1 MIKNRLSAAA
11 CWAFG
16 GATIAFAAVAELAM
30 GRKIWGIGGQPGV
43 WSGDVNSS
51 HNSQF
56 MTDPYTFSHI
66 THGMLLY
73 ALLWQFARNV
83 PVRLRALM
91 VLVVEASWEI
101 FENTDMVIQ
110 RYRASTISLH
120 YYGDSVMN
128 SMCDI
133 LACMVGFGLAYLL
146 PPRVSIAV
154 VVVLELTLA
163 LWIRDGLFL
172 NIVMLI
178 IRYRR
183 FERGNR
189 ADDASGAWRLAECR
203 RGRGFSRASTI
214 RKLRRHRRPPAA
226 RW

>member
-1 MIKNRLSAAA
+1 MIKARISTAA
-11 CWAFG
+11 CWAIG
-16 GATIAFAAVAELAM
+16 GATIAFAAVAEIAM
-30 GRKIWGIGGQPGV
+30 GRKLWGISGQPGV

-56 MTDPYTFSHI
+56 MTDPYSFSHV

-73 ALLWQFARNV
+73 ALLRLLARNV
-83 PVRLRALM
+83 PVRLRALI
-91 VLVVEASWEI
+91 VLMAEASWEI
-101 FENTDMVIQ
+101 FENSDMIIQ
-110 RYRASTISLH
+110 RYRAATISLH

-133 LACMVGFGLAYLL
+133 LACMVGFGLAYVL
-146 PPRVSIAV
+146 PPRVSIVA

-178 IRYRR
+178 HPVPAIR
-183 FERGNR
+183 
-189 ADDASGAWRLAECR
+189 AWQSG
-203 RGRGFSRASTI
+203 G
-214 RKLRRHRRPPAA
+214 
-226 RW
+226 

>member
-11 CWAFG
+11 YWAFG
-16 GATIAFAAVAELAM
+16 GAIIASAAVAELAM

-56 MTDPYTFSHI
+56 LTDPYTFSHI

-110 RYRASTISLH
+110 RYRAATISLH

-146 PPRVSIAV
+146 PPRASIAV

-163 LWIRDGLFL
+163 LWIRDGLLL

-178 IRYRR
+178 HPVPAIR
-183 FERGNR
+183 
-189 ADDASGAWRLAECR
+189 AWQSG
-203 RGRGFSRASTI
+203 G
-214 RKLRRHRRPPAA
+214 
-226 RW
+226 

>member
-16 GATIAFAAVAELAM
+16 GAIIAFAAVAELAM

-56 MTDPYTFSHI
+56 LTDPYTFSHI

-110 RYRASTISLH
+110 RYRAATISLH

-178 IRYRR
+178 HPVPAIRVWQ
-183 FERGNR
+183 
-189 ADDASGAWRLAECR
+189 SG
-203 RGRGFSRASTI
+203 G
-214 RKLRRHRRPPAA
+214 
-226 RW
+226 